1 MIAFYR
7 KYWRTAFDIGLLIL
21 TIYLI
26 MYSFS
31 YLYSIAKP
39 IFLAFIVYMLIEPL
53 AGFLHRRGV
62 NKAIASALSVG
73 LFILLILG
81 AIFGLGFI
89 AMKQAIELQQ
99 RMPKYIEVLQKEFAN
114 ITSFLHQKYE
124 ALPVDMTMRLNEY
137 VGTIAKKGS
146 QIALDFLSWIINNV
160 SSFSAFTVNFGI
172 AIILAYFLSIEI
184 DTWRRAA
191 RTHTPKTFRH
201 AYTFLKENVIKGIA
215 AYLKAQLKLISITF
229 GIIFISLLLLGVSNA
244 FLIGLLSALFDLL
257 PLLGVPVI
265 FIPWIVY
272 LFIAGNS
279 WLAIWL
285 TVVLGVTLITRQ
297 ILDPKI
303 TGNTLGVSAFTML
316 SFMILSLSLFGVV
329 GVVLSPILLILVKA
343 LYDQGYLNKWIRMPK
358 EEFDASPFPEGPDAN
373 DGTVRD
379 SDNK

>member
-1 MIAFYR
+1 MIGFYR
-7 KYWRTAFDIGLLIL
+7 KYWRTAFDIGLLLL

-39 IFLAFIVYMLIEPL
+39 IFFAFIVFMLIEPM
-53 AGFLHRRGV
+53 ARFFHRHGV
-62 NKAIASALSVG
+62 NKAIASALSIG
-73 LFILLILG
+73 LFLLLILG

-89 AMKQAIELQQ
+89 LMKQAIELQE
-99 RMPKYIEVLQKEFAN
+99 RMPKYFEVLQKELSN
-114 ITSFLHQKYE
+114 ITKFLHQKYV
-124 ALPVDMTMRLNEY
+124 ALPEDVTMRLNEY
-137 VGTIAKKGS
+137 VGTITKKGS
-146 QIALDFLSWIINNV
+146 QIALDFLSWLINHV
-160 SSFSAFTVNFGI
+160 SSFSAFTLNFGI
-172 AIILAYFLSIEI
+172 AMILAFFLSIEI

-191 RTHTPKTFRH
+191 RNHTPKTFRH

-215 AYLKAQLKLISITF
+215 AYLTAQLKLISITF
-229 GIIFISLLLLGVSNA
+229 SIIFTSLLLLGVSNA

-316 SFMILSLSLFGVV
+316 SFMILSLSLFGIV

-358 EEFDASPFPEGPDAN
+358 EEFDAPPFPEGPDAIN
-373 DGTVRD
+373 GTARD
-379 SDNK
+379 SDNH

>member
-1 MIAFYR
+1 M
-7 KYWRTAFDIGLLIL
+7 
-21 TIYLI
+21 
-26 MYSFS
+26 
-31 YLYSIAKP
+31 
-39 IFLAFIVYMLIEPL
+39 
-53 AGFLHRRGV
+53 
-62 NKAIASALSVG
+62 
-73 LFILLILG
+73 
-81 AIFGLGFI
+81 
-89 AMKQAIELQQ
+89 
-99 RMPKYIEVLQKEFAN
+99 
-114 ITSFLHQKYE
+114 
-124 ALPVDMTMRLNEY
+124 
-137 VGTIAKKGS
+137 
-146 QIALDFLSWIINNV
+146 
-160 SSFSAFTVNFGI
+160 
-172 AIILAYFLSIEI
+172 
-184 DTWRRAA
+184 
-191 RTHTPKTFRH
+191 
-201 AYTFLKENVIKGIA
+201 
-215 AYLKAQLKLISITF
+215 KAQLKLISITF

>member
-99 RMPKYIEVLQKEFAN
+99 RMPRYIEVLQKEFAN
-114 ITSFLHQKYE
+114 ITAFLHQKYE
-124 ALPVDMTMRLNEY
+124 ALPEDMTTRLNEY

-285 TVVLGVTLITRQ
+285 TVVLGVTLLTRQ